1 MLNDPTAP
9 DHSEPSV
16 DWEALAR
23 YLAGESSAAESE
35 QVARWLEEHK
45 ADAALVEALDNAMAS
60 LALRDVPDVDVEA
73 ALSTV
78 AARRDAAPPTRD
90 AIPLRNRGVQHRPR
104 KSGPVWRAV
113 TFLAAAAAI
122 VVAARV
128 VLHGN
133 EGANSP
139 GASPTVGSART
150 YATGIGKRDSV
161 LLADG
166 SRVVLGPA
174 TRLTVVAGYGQ
185 RVREVELHGE
195 AFFDVVHDTVH
206 PFVVRA
212 GDATIRDLGTS
223 FVVRSDSGSQV
234 QVAVTSGSVLLR
246 CKTGPMK
253 AVLAAGDI
261 GVVVDAQTVTSH
273 HGASTAPY
281 LAWMRDSLVFREAS
295 LSEVS
300 NDLHRWYGVVLRVQ
314 DSSLAKQH
322 LTMTFSGDSLDLVL
336 RVIALNLHRAEIERR
351 GDTVIVRPSTGS
363 ARAQ

>member
-1 MLNDPTAP
+1 MLNNPTTP
-9 DHSEPSV
+9 DRSEPSI
-16 DWEALAR
+16 DYEARAR
-23 YLAGESSAAESE
+23 YLAGESSAAEAE
-35 QVARWLEEHK
+35 QISRWLAEHK
-45 ADAALVEALDNAMAS
+45 ADAALVQALDNAMAR
-60 LALRDVPDVDVEA
+60 LALREEPDVDVEA
-73 ALSTV
+73 ALSSV
-78 AARRDAAPPTRD
+78 VARRDAADATREV
-90 AIPLRNRGVQHRPR
+90 IPLRSSARRIRVR
-104 KSGPVWRAV
+104 KTALVWRAV

-133 EGANSP
+133 EGVNS
-139 GASPTVGSART
+139 GATATHGQALT
-150 YATGIGKRDSV
+150 FATGIGKRDSV
-161 LLADG
+161 RLADG

-174 TRLTVVAGYGQ
+174 SRLTVEAGYGQ
-185 RVREVELHGE
+185 RVRDVELHGE

-212 GDATIRDLGTS
+212 GGATIRDVGTS
-223 FVVRSDSGSQV
+223 FVVRSDSGSPV

-246 CKTGPMK
+246 PKNGSMSQT
-253 AVLAAGDI
+253 LAAGDI
-261 GVVVDAQTVTSH
+261 GVVVDNETVTSH
-273 HGASTAPY
+273 HGGSAVPY
-281 LAWMRDSLVFREAS
+281 LAWMRDSLVFREAP

-300 NDLHRWYGVVLRVQ
+300 NELRRWYGVVLRVE

-336 RVIALNLHRAEIERR
+336 RVIALNLHRAEMERR